1 MVEAKIINYKK
12 ALVEVDA
19 VLSCLDYNE
28 YKKIPTN
35 IINAIENNKDEEY
48 MYEYDEELEYED
60 WSLMPETKAILYNIF
75 KQYLATEEQ
84 RKYLQQKER
93 LENYK
98 IESEKIKKY
107 NSENLFKKEK
117 GQETEK
123 VVQEEN
129 NKLIV
134 KRDLSF
140 KKILEKLKT
149 IFRFIKGL

>member
-60 WSLMPETKAILYNIF
+60 WSLMPETKAILYNI
-75 KQYLATEEQ
+75 
-84 RKYLQQKER
+84 
-93 LENYK
+93 
-98 IESEKIKKY
+98 
-107 NSENLFKKEK
+107 SENLFKKEK
-117 GQETEK
+117 EVKK
-123 VVQEEN
+123 VEQEEN
-129 NKLIV
+129 NELIV
-134 KRDLSF
+134 KRDSSF
-140 KKILEKLKT
+140 KRILEKLKS

>member
-1 MVEAKIINYKK
+1 MVEAKINNYKK

-35 IINAIENNKDEEY
+35 IIDAIENNKDEEY
-48 MYEYDEELEYED
+48 TYDYDEELEYED

-75 KQYLATEEQ
+75 KKYLATEEQ

-117 GQETEK
+117 EAKK
-123 VVQEEN
+123 VEQEEN
-129 NKLIV
+129 NELIV
-134 KRDLSF
+134 KRDSSF
-140 KKILEKLKT
+140 KRILEKLKS

>member
-1 MVEAKIINYKK
+1 MVEAKINNYKK

-35 IINAIENNKDEEY
+35 IIDAIENNKDEEY
-48 MYEYDEELEYED
+48 TYDYDEELEYED

-140 KKILEKLKT
+140 KKILEKLKS

>member
-28 YKKIPTN
+28 YKKIPAN
-35 IINAIENNKDEEY
+35 IIDAIENNKDEEY
-48 MYEYDEELEYED
+48 TYDYDEELEYED

-75 KQYLATEEQ
+75 KKYLATEEQ

-117 GQETEK
+117 EVKK
-123 VVQEEN
+123 VEQEEN
-129 NKLIV
+129 NELIV
-134 KRDLSF
+134 KRDSSF
-140 KKILEKLKT
+140 KKTLAKLKS

>member
-75 KQYLATEEQ
+75 KQYLATEE
-84 RKYLQQKER
+84 
-93 LENYK
+93 ENYK

-140 KKILEKLKT
+140 KKILAKLKS

>member
-1 MVEAKIINYKK
+1 MVEAKINNYKK

-35 IINAIENNKDEEY
+35 IIDAIENNKDEEY
-48 MYEYDEELEYED
+48 TYDYDEELEYED

-75 KQYLATEEQ
+75 KKYLATADQ

-93 LENYK
+93 LGNYK

-117 GQETEK
+117 EVKK
-123 VVQEEN
+123 VEQEEN
-129 NKLIV
+129 NELIV
-134 KRDLSF
+134 KRDSSF
-140 KKILEKLKT
+140 KRILEKLKS

>member
-28 YKKIPTN
+28 YKKIPAN
-35 IINAIENNKDEEY
+35 IIDAIENNKDEEY
-48 MYEYDEELEYED
+48 MYDYDEELEYED

-75 KQYLATEEQ
+75 KKYLATEEQ

-117 GQETEK
+117 EVQQVE
-123 VVQEEN
+123 QEEN
-129 NKLIV
+129 NELIV
-134 KRDLSF
+134 KRDSSF
-140 KKILEKLKT
+140 KRILEKLKS

>member
-35 IINAIENNKDEEY
+35 IIEAIESNKDEEY
-48 MYEYDEELEYED
+48 TYDYDEELEYED

-107 NSENLFKKEK
+107 NSGNLFKKEK
-117 GQETEK
+117 GQEAEK
-123 VVQEEN
+123 IEQEEN

-134 KRDLSF
+134 KRDSSF
-140 KKILEKLKT
+140 KKILEKLKS

>member
-1 MVEAKIINYKK
+1 MVEAKINNYKK

-35 IINAIENNKDEEY
+35 IIDAIENNKDEEY
-48 MYEYDEELEYED
+48 TYDYDEELEYED
-60 WSLMPETKAILYNIF
+60 WLLMPETKAILYNIF
-75 KQYLATEEQ
+75 KKYLATEEQ

-117 GQETEK
+117 EVKK
-123 VVQEEN
+123 VEQEEN
-129 NKLIV
+129 NELIV
-134 KRDLSF
+134 KRDSSF
-140 KKILEKLKT
+140 KRILEKSKS

>member
-1 MVEAKIINYKK
+1 MNGTGFYLQVMKSMKTAVWQKQLHTAAGSGWILTICGIRDTPEKAGWFAAVWKK
-12 ALVEVDA
+12 GLTGKGRKNCCGS
-19 VLSCLDYNE
+19 L
-28 YKKIPTN
+28 
-35 IINAIENNKDEEY
+35 
-48 MYEYDEELEYED
+48 EEL
-60 WSLMPETKAILYNIF
+60 
-75 KQYLATEEQ
+75 
-84 RKYLQQKER
+84 YLQQKER

-140 KKILEKLKT
+140 KKILAKLKS

>member
-1 MVEAKIINYKK
+1 MVEAKINNYKK

-35 IINAIENNKDEEY
+35 IIDAIENNKDEEY
-48 MYEYDEELEYED
+48 TYDYDEELEYED

-75 KQYLATEEQ
+75 KKYLATEEQ
-84 RKYLQQKER
+84 RKYLKQKER

-117 GQETEK
+117 EAKK
-123 VVQEEN
+123 VEQEEN
-129 NKLIV
+129 NELIV
-134 KRDLSF
+134 KRDSSF
-140 KKILEKLKT
+140 KRILENVKSL
-149 IFRFIKGL
+149 FRFIIGL

>member
-1 MVEAKIINYKK
+1 MVEAKINNYKK

-35 IINAIENNKDEEY
+35 IIDAIENNKDEEY

-75 KQYLATEEQ
+75 KKYLATEEQ

-93 LENYK
+93 LGNYK

-117 GQETEK
+117 EVKK
-123 VVQEEN
+123 VEQEEN
-129 NKLIV
+129 NELIV
-134 KRDLSF
+134 KRDSSF
-140 KKILEKLKT
+140 KRILEKLKS

>member
-28 YKKIPTN
+28 YKKIPAN
-35 IINAIENNKDEEY
+35 IIDAIENNKDKEY

-117 GQETEK
+117 EVKK
-123 VVQEEN
+123 VEQEEN
-129 NKLIV
+129 NELIV
-134 KRDLSF
+134 KRDSRF
-140 KKILEKLKT
+140 KRILEKLKS

>member
-1 MVEAKIINYKK
+1 MVEAKINNYKK

-28 YKKIPTN
+28 YKKIPAN
-35 IINAIENNKDEEY
+35 IIDAIENNKDEEY

-117 GQETEK
+117 EVKKVEK
-123 VVQEEN
+123 EEN
-129 NKLIV
+129 NELIV
-134 KRDLSF
+134 KRDSRF
-140 KKILEKLKT
+140 KRILEKLKS

>member
-35 IINAIENNKDEEY
+35 IINAIENNKDEDY

-93 LENYK
+93 LGNYK

-117 GQETEK
+117 EVKK
-123 VVQEEN
+123 VEQEEN
-129 NKLIV
+129 NELIV
-134 KRDLSF
+134 KRDSSF
-140 KKILEKLKT
+140 KKILEKLKS

>member
-28 YKKIPTN
+28 YKKIPAN
-35 IINAIENNKDEEY
+35 IIDAIENNKDEEY
-48 MYEYDEELEYED
+48 TYDYDEELEYED

-117 GQETEK
+117 GQEAEK
-123 VVQEEN
+123 VEQEEN

-134 KRDLSF
+134 KRDSSF
-140 KKILEKLKT
+140 KKILEKLKS

>member
-1 MVEAKIINYKK
+1 MVEAKINNYKK
-12 ALVEVDA
+12 TLVEVDA

-28 YKKIPTN
+28 YKKIPAN
-35 IINAIENNKDEEY
+35 IIDAIENNKDEEY
-48 MYEYDEELEYED
+48 MYDYDEELEYED

-75 KQYLATEEQ
+75 KKYLATEEQ

-117 GQETEK
+117 EVKK
-123 VVQEEN
+123 VEQEEN
-129 NKLIV
+129 NELIV
-134 KRDLSF
+134 KRDSSF
-140 KKILEKLKT
+140 KRILEKLKS

>member
-48 MYEYDEELEYED
+48 MYDYDEELEYED

-75 KQYLATEEQ
+75 KKYLATEEQ

-117 GQETEK
+117 EVKK
-123 VVQEEN
+123 VEQEEN
-129 NKLIV
+129 NELIV
-134 KRDLSF
+134 KRDSSF
-140 KKILEKLKT
+140 KRILEKLKS

>member
-12 ALVEVDA
+12 ALVEGDA

-28 YKKIPTN
+28 YKKIPAN
-35 IINAIENNKDEEY
+35 IIDAIENNKDEEY
-48 MYEYDEELEYED
+48 TYDYDEELEYED

-75 KQYLATEEQ
+75 KKYLATEEQ

-93 LENYK
+93 LGNYK

-117 GQETEK
+117 EVKK
-123 VVQEEN
+123 VEQEEN
-129 NKLIV
+129 NELIV
-134 KRDLSF
+134 KRDSSF
-140 KKILEKLKT
+140 KKILEKLKS

>member
-1 MVEAKIINYKK
+1 MVEAKINNYKK

-28 YKKIPTN
+28 YKKIPAN
-35 IINAIENNKDEEY
+35 IIDAIENNKDEEY
-48 MYEYDEELEYED
+48 TYDYDEELEYED

-75 KQYLATEEQ
+75 KKYLATEEQ

-117 GQETEK
+117 EVKK
-123 VVQEEN
+123 VEQEEN
-129 NKLIV
+129 NELIV
-134 KRDLSF
+134 KRDSSF
-140 KKILEKLKT
+140 KRILKKLKS

>member
-1 MVEAKIINYKK
+1 MVEAKINNYKK

-28 YKKIPTN
+28 YKKIPAN
-35 IINAIENNKDEEY
+35 IIDAIENNKDEEY
-48 MYEYDEELEYED
+48 TYDYDEELEYED

-75 KQYLATEEQ
+75 KKYLATEEQ

-117 GQETEK
+117 EVKK
-123 VVQEEN
+123 VEQEEN
-129 NKLIV
+129 NELIV
-134 KRDLSF
+134 KRDSSF
-140 KKILEKLKT
+140 KRILEKLKS

>member
-28 YKKIPTN
+28 YKKIPAN
-35 IINAIENNKDEEY
+35 IIDAIENNKDEEY
-48 MYEYDEELEYED
+48 MYDYDEELEYED
-60 WSLMPETKAILYNIF
+60 WSLMPETKAILYNIL
-75 KQYLATEEQ
+75 KKYLATEEQ

-117 GQETEK
+117 EVKK
-123 VVQEEN
+123 VEQEEN
-129 NKLIV
+129 NELIV
-134 KRDLSF
+134 KRDSSF
-140 KKILEKLKT
+140 KRILEKLKS

>member
-1 MVEAKIINYKK
+1 MVEAKINNYKK

-35 IINAIENNKDEEY
+35 IIDAIENNKDEEY
-48 MYEYDEELEYED
+48 TYDYDEELEYED

-75 KQYLATEEQ
+75 KKYLATEE
-84 RKYLQQKER
+84 ER

-117 GQETEK
+117 EAKK
-123 VVQEEN
+123 VEQEEN
-129 NKLIV
+129 NELIV
-134 KRDLSF
+134 KRDSSF
-140 KKILEKLKT
+140 KRILEKLKS

>member
-1 MVEAKIINYKK
+1 MLEAKINNYKK

-35 IINAIENNKDEEY
+35 IIDAIENNKDEEY
-48 MYEYDEELEYED
+48 TYDYDEELEYEE
-60 WSLMPETKAILYNIF
+60 WSLMLETKAILYNIF
-75 KQYLATEEQ
+75 KKYLATEEQ
-84 RKYLQQKER
+84 RKYLQQRER

-117 GQETEK
+117 RHEAEEA
-123 VVQEEN
+123 VQEEN

-134 KRDLSF
+134 KRDSRF
-140 KKILEKLKT
+140 KKILEKLKS
-149 IFRFIKGL
+149 IFGFIKGL

>member
-1 MVEAKIINYKK
+1 
-12 ALVEVDA
+12 
-19 VLSCLDYNE
+19 
-28 YKKIPTN
+28 
-35 IINAIENNKDEEY
+35 
-48 MYEYDEELEYED
+48 
-60 WSLMPETKAILYNIF
+60 
-75 KQYLATEEQ
+75 
-84 RKYLQQKER
+84 LQQKER

-140 KKILEKLKT
+140 KKILAKLKS

>member
-28 YKKIPTN
+28 YKKIPAN
-35 IINAIENNKDEEY
+35 IIDAIENNKDEEY
-48 MYEYDEELEYED
+48 TYDYDEELEYED

-93 LENYK
+93 LGNYK

-117 GQETEK
+117 EVKK
-123 VVQEEN
+123 VEQEEN
-129 NKLIV
+129 NELIV
-134 KRDLSF
+134 KRDSSF
-140 KKILEKLKT
+140 KKILEKLKS

>member
-1 MVEAKIINYKK
+1 MVEAKINNYKK

-28 YKKIPTN
+28 YKKIPAN
-35 IINAIENNKDEEY
+35 IIDAIENNKDEEY
-48 MYEYDEELEYED
+48 TYDYDEELEYED

-75 KQYLATEEQ
+75 KKYLATEEQ

-107 NSENLFKKEK
+107 NSENLLKKEK
-117 GQETEK
+117 EVKK
-123 VVQEEN
+123 VEQEEN
-129 NKLIV
+129 NELIV
-134 KRDLSF
+134 KRDSNF
-140 KKILEKLKT
+140 KRILEKLKS

>member
-28 YKKIPTN
+28 YKKIPAN
-35 IINAIENNKDEEY
+35 IIDAIENNKDEEY
-48 MYEYDEELEYED
+48 MYDYDEELEYEN

-75 KQYLATEEQ
+75 KKYLATEEQ

-117 GQETEK
+117 EVKK
-123 VVQEEN
+123 VEQEEN
-129 NKLIV
+129 NELIV
-134 KRDLSF
+134 KRDSSF
-140 KKILEKLKT
+140 KRILEKLKS

>member
-1 MVEAKIINYKK
+1 MVEAKINNYKK

-19 VLSCLDYNE
+19 VLSCLDYE

-35 IINAIENNKDEEY
+35 IIDAIENNKDEEY
-48 MYEYDEELEYED
+48 TYDYDEELEYED

-75 KQYLATEEQ
+75 KKYLATEEQ
-84 RKYLQQKER
+84 RKYLKQKER

-117 GQETEK
+117 EAKK
-123 VVQEEN
+123 VEQEEN
-129 NKLIV
+129 NELIV
-134 KRDLSF
+134 KRDSSF
-140 KKILEKLKT
+140 KRILEKLKS

>member
-1 MVEAKIINYKK
+1 MVEAKINNYKK

-28 YKKIPTN
+28 YKKIPAN
-35 IINAIENNKDEEY
+35 IIDAIENNKDEEY
-48 MYEYDEELEYED
+48 TYDYDEEIEYEE
-60 WSLMPETKAILYNIF
+60 WLLMPETKAILYNIF

-107 NSENLFKKEK
+107 NSENLFKKGKEAK
-117 GQETEK
+117 K
-123 VVQEEN
+123 VEQEEN
-129 NKLIV
+129 NELIV
-134 KRDLSF
+134 KRDSSF
-140 KKILEKLKT
+140 KKILEKLKS

>member
-1 MVEAKIINYKK
+1 MVEAKINNYKK

-35 IINAIENNKDEEY
+35 IIDAIENNKDEEY
-48 MYEYDEELEYED
+48 TYDYDEELEYED

-98 IESEKIKKY
+98 IESGKIKKY

-117 GQETEK
+117 EVKK
-123 VVQEEN
+123 VEQEEN
-129 NKLIV
+129 NELIV
-134 KRDLSF
+134 KRDSSF
-140 KKILEKLKT
+140 KRILEKLKS

>member
-1 MVEAKIINYKK
+1 MVEAEIINYKK

-84 RKYLQQKER
+84 RKYLQQRER

-117 GQETEK
+117 GQEEK
-123 VVQEEN
+123 NVQEEN

-134 KRDLSF
+134 KRDSSF
-140 KKILEKLKT
+140 KKFLEKLKS

>member
-28 YKKIPTN
+28 YKKIPAN
-35 IINAIENNKDEEY
+35 IIDAIENNKDEEY
-48 MYEYDEELEYED
+48 MYDYDEELEYED

-75 KQYLATEEQ
+75 KKYLATEEQ

-117 GQETEK
+117 EVKKDE
-123 VVQEEN
+123 QEEN
-129 NKLIV
+129 NELIV
-134 KRDLSF
+134 KRDSSF
-140 KKILEKLKT
+140 KRILEKLKS

>member
-28 YKKIPTN
+28 YKKIPAN
-35 IINAIENNKDEEY
+35 IIDAIENNKDEEY
-48 MYEYDEELEYED
+48 MYDYDEELEYED

-75 KQYLATEEQ
+75 KKYLATEEQ

-98 IESEKIKKY
+98 IESKKIKKY

-117 GQETEK
+117 EVKK
-123 VVQEEN
+123 VEQEEN
-129 NKLIV
+129 NELIV
-134 KRDLSF
+134 KRDSSF
-140 KKILEKLKT
+140 KRILEKLKS

>member
-35 IINAIENNKDEEY
+35 IIDAIENNKDEEY
-48 MYEYDEELEYED
+48 TYDYDEELEYED

-75 KQYLATEEQ
+75 KKYLATEEQ

-93 LENYK
+93 LGNYK

-117 GQETEK
+117 EVKK
-123 VVQEEN
+123 VEQEEN
-129 NKLIV
+129 NELIV
-134 KRDLSF
+134 KRDSSF
-140 KKILEKLKT
+140 KRILEKLKS

>member
-28 YKKIPTN
+28 YKKIPAN
-35 IINAIENNKDEEY
+35 IIDAIENNKDEEY
-48 MYEYDEELEYED
+48 TYDYDEELEYED

-75 KQYLATEEQ
+75 KKYLATEEQ

-117 GQETEK
+117 EVKK
-123 VVQEEN
+123 VEQEEN
-129 NKLIV
+129 NELIV
-134 KRDLSF
+134 KRDSSF
-140 KKILEKLKT
+140 KRILEKLKS
-149 IFRFIKGL
+149 IFRFITGL

>member
-28 YKKIPTN
+28 YKKIPAN
-35 IINAIENNKDEEY
+35 IIDAIENNKDEEY
-48 MYEYDEELEYED
+48 TYDYDEELEYED

-75 KQYLATEEQ
+75 KKYLATEEQ

-98 IESEKIKKY
+98 IESKKIKKY

-117 GQETEK
+117 EVKK
-123 VVQEEN
+123 VEQEEN
-129 NKLIV
+129 NELIV
-134 KRDLSF
+134 KRDSSF
-140 KKILEKLKT
+140 KRILEKLKS